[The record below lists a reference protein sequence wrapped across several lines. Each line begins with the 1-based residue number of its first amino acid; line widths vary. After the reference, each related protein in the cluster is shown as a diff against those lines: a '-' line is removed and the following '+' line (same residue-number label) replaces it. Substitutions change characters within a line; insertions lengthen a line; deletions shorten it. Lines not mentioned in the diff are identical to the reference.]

1 RPGPSTACGCSRRRR
16 CTRPPA
22 CSTARCPVPSPRRR
36 RHRRRPRARIS
47 TSGTSVGRRTPSAR
61 SRSRPPA
68 LTTCCWCGRFD
79 GRQKPVNFQ
88 VAAAHGDL
96 PDEAAQDALA
106 PFGVETVESPT
117 RRRAPP
123 LDCLLA
129 GHLGPLL
136 SGALLGEAQTL
147 AQTGAPLGGLRQ
159 PLTDGVDAHVLGRE
173 VEIE

>member
-1 RPGPSTACGCSRRRR
+1 M
-16 CTRPPA
+16 
-22 CSTARCPVPSPRRR
+22 
-36 RHRRRPRARIS
+36 
-47 TSGTSVGRRTPSAR
+47 
-61 SRSRPPA
+61 
-68 LTTCCWCGRFD
+68 
-79 GRQKPVNFQ
+79 NFQ

-129 GHLGPLL
+129 GHLGPLGPLL
-136 SGALLGEAQTL
+136 SQALLGEAQTL
-147 AQTGAPLGGLRQ
+147 AQTDAPLGDLRQ
-159 PLTDGVDAHVLGRE
+159 PLTDGVDPHVLGRE